1 MKKKLFSSCGGYRY
15 PGFLHGRAKFP
26 VLFILGVIST
36 LQSIGQDYSDAPAT
50 YGYPSHKINNNIY
63 VGSVAPDND
72 PFPYPGT
79 NADGDNLRKT
89 NDENT
94 FTSFP
99 ALTVTTA
106 TYTLSGIP
114 VYNNTGSAAKIT
126 AWIDFDRDGIF
137 QADEGVQSASISSSS
152 TAGTTS
158 LTWSNIGTTGP
169 NITPGKTYIR
179 VRITTDATVT
189 TATPAN
195 AAANGEV
202 EDYGMLITIL
212 STTCPTPNNTISQT
226 SLSFQNPVLQSGTA
240 LNVNA
245 VYRFSNVTTGVDALV
260 KIVALVGGATISVFD
275 DVTNGV
281 AAAFQ
286 PNITYALPAA
296 NIYAE
301 FQITFVATGTFT
313 SYIQFPSLTAT
324 GVDIDSDGSTT
335 LREFQEFTNLTSYI
349 TNGATSLVAASNDGI
364 YKRFQT
370 TTNFGAPGISLTSID
385 NAASGVFKNVSSF
398 TYRCGAVNSVAGS
411 ALPRLF
417 SLYFDCFAYTTP
429 TVITVNDQDFGD
441 APNTYGT
448 LDVSGGAKHTNT
460 NNLKLGFEG
469 ADAEPDGFNDGTD
482 NNGLAKDDDM
492 QGLSADG
499 DEMSTNFFHG
509 LYVNSTSYSVGVTAT
524 NLTGSAANLR
534 AWIDFNRN
542 GAFDIGEASTLVT
555 VPTATENGLFMVSW
569 PTLPAMTAGTS
580 YIRVRLTTQS
590 LNTNE
595 PAGAKTDGEVEDYSL
610 TINAGYPPVTIT
622 GSVLN
627 DVNGVT
633 DNLLNGTGTDAG
645 GTLYAVLVQGGVV
658 VANSPIQPN
667 GIYIFGDIPTGSY
680 TIQLSTTA
688 GTISLSPPAVGLPAG
703 WLNSSEAISPA
714 YTDGT
719 VNGVTAVTVAGS
731 DFTSVNFGIERAPT
745 ATGSNTATQSNF
757 APYTQPVSAT
767 AFAGS
772 DFDGGTV
779 QSIRI
784 TAFPTNAQTIV
795 INGNTYTSTAFAT
808 AFPNGATI
816 PANTSGQPQQS
827 LAVKPNAGASS
838 VTIPFVTIDNAGL
851 ASTGASVTV
860 PYYTILPVIFGNVT
874 AQVKNCEVLLAFET
888 LTETNNKQFEIEY
901 GTNGNSWKTLA
912 VIPSHGNSTALQQ
925 YSYVH
930 TKPALAYNYY
940 RIKQVDKN
948 GNFIYSSVVTV
959 RSDCAGEG
967 SIVSYP
973 NPVQNELLVQLPS
986 GLTRATVKLLNA
998 TGKQVA
1004 TVVVINGGTVKLS
1017 TRLLPAGIYLLQVL
1031 QDKTTIYNQ
1040 KIIKE

>member
-1 MKKKLFSSCGGYRY
+1 MKKNVYSFYAGYSRLSFLKGHTKFLALFS
-15 PGFLHGRAKFP
+15 
-26 VLFILGVIST
+26 LGIMAA

-50 YGYPSHKINNNIY
+50 YGYPSHKINSNIY
-63 VGSVAPDND
+63 LGSVAPDND
-72 PFPYPGT
+72 PFPYPSV

-99 ALTVTTA
+99 ALTVTTT
-106 TYTLSGIP
+106 TYTLSGIS
-114 VYNNTGSAAKIT
+114 VFNNTGSAAKIT
-126 AWIDFDRDGIF
+126 AWIDFDRDGVF
-137 QADEGVQSASISSSS
+137 QADEGVQSASISSSAS
-152 TAGTTS
+152 AGTTS
-158 LTWSNIGTTGP
+158 LTWSNIGSTGP

-179 VRITTDATVT
+179 LRITTDAAVT
-189 TATPAN
+189 TATPVS
-195 AAANGEV
+195 AALNGEV

-212 STTCPTPNNTISQT
+212 STTCPSPNNTISQT
-226 SLSFQNPVLQSGTA
+226 SLNFQNPVLESGTA
-240 LNVNA
+240 LSVNA

-260 KIVALVGGATISVFD
+260 KIVALVGGATITVFD

-281 AAAFQ
+281 ASAFQ
-286 PNITYALPAA
+286 PNMTYAVPAA
-296 NIYAE
+296 NVYAE
-301 FQITFVATGTFT
+301 FQITFVATGTTT

-364 YKRFQT
+364 YKKFQT
-370 TTNFGAPGISLTSID
+370 TTNFGAAGISLASID

-398 TYRCGAVNSVAGS
+398 TYRCGAVNSAAGS

-429 TVITVNDQDFGD
+429 TVVTVNDQDFGD
-441 APNTYGT
+441 APNTYST
-448 LDVSGGAKHTNT
+448 LDASGGAKHTNT

-469 ADAEPDGFNDGTD
+469 TDAEPDGFNDGTD
-482 NNGLAKDDDM
+482 NNGLAKDDDL
-492 QGLSADG
+492 QGLSAGG
-499 DEMSTNFFHG
+499 DEMSTNFNQG
-509 LYVNSTSYSVGVTAT
+509 LYVNGTSYSVGVTAT
-524 NLTGSAANLR
+524 NLTGTAANLR

-542 GAFDIGEASTLVT
+542 GVFDAAEASALVT
-555 VPTATENGLFMVSW
+555 VPTGTDNGLFTVTWSSL
-569 PTLPAMTAGTS
+569 TGITAGAS
-580 YIRVRLTTQS
+580 YVRVRISTQS

-595 PAGAKTDGEVEDYSL
+595 PAGAKTDGEVEDYAI
-610 TINAGYPPVTIT
+610 TINAGNPPITIT

-645 GTLYAVLVQGGVV
+645 ATLYAVLVQSGVV
-658 VANSPIQPN
+658 IATSPVQPN
-667 GIYIFGDIPTGSY
+667 GIYIFGDILTGSY
-680 TIQLSTTA
+680 TVQLSTSP
-688 GTISLSPPAVGLPAG
+688 GTVGLAAPAAGLPSG
-703 WLNSSEAISPA
+703 WLSTSEAINPA

-719 VNGVTAVTVAGS
+719 INGITAITAAGS
-731 DFTSVNFGIERAPT
+731 DIVSVNFGIEKAPT
-745 ATGSNTATQSNF
+745 ATGSSTAAQANF
-757 APYTQPVSAT
+757 APYTQPISAT

-795 INGNTYTSTAFAT
+795 INGATYTSASFAT
-808 AFPNGATI
+808 TFPSGATI
-816 PANTSGQPQQS
+816 PANTSGQPQQTLS
-827 LAVKPNAGASS
+827 VKPVNGVTS

-851 ASTGASVTV
+851 ASTGANVTV
-860 PYYTILPVIFGNVT
+860 PYYTILPVTFGNVT
-874 AQVKNCEVLLAFET
+874 AQVKNCNAFISFET
-888 LTETNNKQFEIEY
+888 LTETNNKQFEVEY
-901 GTNGNSWKTLA
+901 STNGNIWKTLTI
-912 VIPSHGNSTALQQ
+912 IPSVGNSTALQQ

-930 TKPALAYNYY
+930 TKPASEYNYY

-959 RSDCAGEG
+959 RSNCAGAG
-967 SIVSYP
+967 AIVSYP
-973 NPVQNELLVQLPS
+973 NPVKDELSIELPS
-986 GLTRATVKLLNA
+986 GLTHAMVKLLDA

-1004 TVVVINGGTVKLS
+1004 TVAAVNGGMVKMNTHLLS
-1017 TRLLPAGIYLLQVL
+1017 SGIYLLQVL
-1031 QDKTTIYNQ
+1031 QNNKAIYNQ
-1040 KIIKE
+1040 KVIKE